1 MKNEKLLRSVKLGII
16 VFFGIFIF
24 IGCKKS
30 DSDKIIIPNIKKTE
44 VIVEKSDEQSKK
56 NSFTISC
63 GSGCAMIYNE
73 QSIVSNEVTFKV
85 ETYIN
90 EELSEENLEIYVF
103 ECDEK
108 GNATKVFI
116 KGDKDNLLE
125 SELPM
130 LKEEFQKYGNLFC
143 SKNESS

>member
-1 MKNEKLLRSVKLGII
+1 
-16 VFFGIFIF
+16 
-24 IGCKKS
+24 
-30 DSDKIIIPNIKKTE
+30 
-44 VIVEKSDEQSKK
+44 
-56 NSFTISC
+56 
-63 GSGCAMIYNE
+63 MIYNE

-108 GNATKVFI
+108 GNARKVFI

-130 LKEEFQKYGNLFC
+130 LKEEF
-143 SKNESS
+143 